1 MREQMS
7 SRFGLRLLARSAR
20 HRQGRAVSMGMIGLV
35 LASTVLGVVGQTLL
49 KYGMTVLGPQ
59 SIGGDGPLAILLRIA
74 FSPYVVGG
82 LLLYGGGT
90 FFWLV
95 AMSRA
100 QLGYLYPFASLS
112 YVLLM
117 LVAWGVF
124 REHISPLRLLGA
136 LTICIG
142 VVLVARS

>member
-1 MREQMS
+1 
-7 SRFGLRLLARSAR
+7 
-20 HRQGRAVSMGMIGLV
+20 MGMIGLV
-35 LASTVLGVVGQTLL
+35 LTSTVLGVLGQTLL
-49 KYGMTVLGPQ
+49 KYGMTLLGPQ

-82 LLLYGGGT
+82 LLLYVGGT

-100 QLGYLYPFASLS
+100 QLSYLYPFASLS